1 MDKNEMKRISLYLP
15 QEIIDLC
22 ESDIDIANAKSRN
35 QFIAKAVKFYDCY
48 LHKELISE
56 ILAPT
61 IESAVGAKIDLSEYK
76 LSRIIFKL
84 AVEISSLMNIL
95 AGAFELDDQ
104 KVRKMKHRVI
114 NEVKE
119 LNGWI
124 NLEDI
129 IRYQNGEE

>member
-1 MDKNEMKRISLYLP
+1 MIQEYLFYDRAIEKTLSTYGYDINSLVLYTDDFGK
-15 QEIIDLC
+15 EC
-22 ESDIDIANAKSRN
+22 
-35 QFIAKAVKFYDCY
+35 FYDCY
-48 LHKELISE
+48 LHKELTSE

-61 IESAVGAKIDLSEYK
+61 IESVVGAKIDLSEYK

-119 LNGWI
+119 LNG
-124 NLEDI
+124 
-129 IRYQNGEE
+129 